1 MPCVSTRPSDDAAA
15 VETSDD
21 DATIQHNP
29 NYTEPV
35 QEAGESENVMETV
48 AEPVSDVKKSRKKRD
63 AESEKN
69 KDNELK
75 VETSVEDTTKETEAS
90 KGEANIVKIS
100 ENNGV
105 EVGTIDDLAEE
116 SRGEIESVDE
126 GEGHSSDDDKFFDF
140 DEYDEEDEA
149 EEEAVKSSVKS
160 VLDQALSKSRGAP
173 RHALKFIKKN
183 RVKLTIAATLFAFR
197 KEIGRIAYLV
207 LTKPKTVDPETGEVL
222 SRTINI
228 SPTSVLKIIL
238 FLDLMRKLNSG
249 EVSEET
255 GPLGSKG
262 SILFK
267 LLHQAN
273 TAFVPPIEQHWT
285 FERVNERYDKDK
297 MAFQKAMGSTGSI
310 GTEKKPMAQ
319 SFRSFS
325 ISNILGNKEQDEK
338 EDLVILLDWTKLTES
353 IDQMSSLRDQVS
365 FLLSQHRE
373 KNKNSNS
380 TGINATNTIEVIV
393 MLESPGGAA
402 ADYGLAA
409 QMMLRL
415 SHEPGLV
422 VTVCVDKVAA
432 SGGYMIACASS
443 PGRLYAAPFSVLGS
457 IGVVGSAINVH
468 NVLEGWGV
476 KPLVFRAGKN
486 KAPVGLIGEVTKSG
500 IQQVQNMVDATHVAF
515 KRHVVAAR
523 PVLADNINKIATGQ
537 VWLGYEALKVG
548 LVDRIITSDE
558 YLGERILQ
566 GARVL
571 RLIEY
576 KRPRFLFPPHP
587 SRLSLFHPMTL
598 IRNAMRAVVVEFA
611 QMVQQPDA
619 SRMPL
624 VATDHRLTT
633 AATSL
638 GSSMQQFES
647 SKRVTYNII

>member
-100 ENNGV
+100 KNYGV

-126 GEGHSSDDDKFFDF
+126 GEGHSSDDDKFFYF

-207 LTKPKTVDPETGEVL
+207 LTKPKTVDPETGEIL

-443 PGRLYAAPFSVLGS
+443 PGRLYG
-457 IGVVGSAINVH
+457 
-468 NVLEGWGV
+468 
-476 KPLVFRAGKN
+476 
-486 KAPVGLIGEVTKSG
+486 
-500 IQQVQNMVDATHVAF
+500 M
-515 KRHVVAAR
+515 
-523 PVLADNINKIATGQ
+523 
-537 VWLGYEALKVG
+537 
-548 LVDRIITSDE
+548 
-558 YLGERILQ
+558 
-566 GARVL
+566 
-571 RLIEY
+571 
-576 KRPRFLFPPHP
+576 
-587 SRLSLFHPMTL
+587 
-598 IRNAMRAVVVEFA
+598 
-611 QMVQQPDA
+611 
-619 SRMPL
+619 
-624 VATDHRLTT
+624 
-633 AATSL
+633 
-638 GSSMQQFES
+638 
-647 SKRVTYNII
+647 

>member
-1 MPCVSTRPSDDAAA
+1 
-15 VETSDD
+15 
-21 DATIQHNP
+21 
-29 NYTEPV
+29 
-35 QEAGESENVMETV
+35 
-48 AEPVSDVKKSRKKRD
+48 
-63 AESEKN
+63 
-69 KDNELK
+69 
-75 VETSVEDTTKETEAS
+75 
-90 KGEANIVKIS
+90 
-100 ENNGV
+100 
-105 EVGTIDDLAEE
+105 
-116 SRGEIESVDE
+116 
-126 GEGHSSDDDKFFDF
+126 
-140 DEYDEEDEA
+140 
-149 EEEAVKSSVKS
+149 
-160 VLDQALSKSRGAP
+160 
-173 RHALKFIKKN
+173 
-183 RVKLTIAATLFAFR
+183 VKLTIAATLFAFR

-249 EVSEET
+249 EVSDET

-443 PGRLYAAPFSVLGS
+443 PGRLYG
-457 IGVVGSAINVH
+457 
-468 NVLEGWGV
+468 
-476 KPLVFRAGKN
+476 
-486 KAPVGLIGEVTKSG
+486 
-500 IQQVQNMVDATHVAF
+500 M
-515 KRHVVAAR
+515 
-523 PVLADNINKIATGQ
+523 
-537 VWLGYEALKVG
+537 
-548 LVDRIITSDE
+548 
-558 YLGERILQ
+558 
-566 GARVL
+566 
-571 RLIEY
+571 
-576 KRPRFLFPPHP
+576 
-587 SRLSLFHPMTL
+587 
-598 IRNAMRAVVVEFA
+598 
-611 QMVQQPDA
+611 
-619 SRMPL
+619 
-624 VATDHRLTT
+624 
-633 AATSL
+633 
-638 GSSMQQFES
+638 
-647 SKRVTYNII
+647 

>member
-1 MPCVSTRPSDDAAA
+1 MLQVRVVFTVCRIQSNVDDWLSIHSDDIF
-15 VETSDD
+15 
-21 DATIQHNP
+21 TI
-29 NYTEPV
+29 
-35 QEAGESENVMETV
+35 
-48 AEPVSDVKKSRKKRD
+48 
-63 AESEKN
+63 
-69 KDNELK
+69 L
-75 VETSVEDTTKETEAS
+75 
-90 KGEANIVKIS
+90 IS
-100 ENNGV
+100 C
-105 EVGTIDDLAEE
+105 L
-116 SRGEIESVDE
+116 
-126 GEGHSSDDDKFFDF
+126 
-140 DEYDEEDEA
+140 
-149 EEEAVKSSVKS
+149 
-160 VLDQALSKSRGAP
+160 
-173 RHALKFIKKN
+173 
-183 RVKLTIAATLFAFR
+183 
-197 KEIGRIAYLV
+197 
-207 LTKPKTVDPETGEVL
+207 
-222 SRTINI
+222 
-228 SPTSVLKIIL
+228 
-238 FLDLMRKLNSG
+238 LN
-249 EVSEET
+249 T
-255 GPLGSKG
+255 
-262 SILFK
+262 
-267 LLHQAN
+267 
-273 TAFVPPIEQHWT
+273 
-285 FERVNERYDKDK
+285 
-297 MAFQKAMGSTGSI
+297 
-310 GTEKKPMAQ
+310 
-319 SFRSFS
+319 
-325 ISNILGNKEQDEK
+325 
-338 EDLVILLDWTKLTES
+338 
-353 IDQMSSLRDQVS
+353 
-365 FLLSQHRE
+365 
-373 KNKNSNS
+373 
-380 TGINATNTIEVIV
+380 
-393 MLESPGGAA
+393 
-402 ADYGLAA
+402 
-409 QMMLRL
+409 
-415 SHEPGLV
+415 
-422 VTVCVDKVAA
+422 
-432 SGGYMIACASS
+432 
-443 PGRLYAAPFSVLGS
+443 AAPFSVLGS

>member
-1 MPCVSTRPSDDAAA
+1 MNLRNSLAVVLFLVVCAIIMPCVSTRPSDDAAA

-140 DEYDEEDEA
+140 DE
-149 EEEAVKSSVKS
+149 
-160 VLDQALSKSRGAP
+160 ALSKSRGAP

-207 LTKPKTVDPETGEVL
+207 LTKPKTVDPETGEIL

-443 PGRLYAAPFSVLGS
+443 PGRLYG
-457 IGVVGSAINVH
+457 
-468 NVLEGWGV
+468 
-476 KPLVFRAGKN
+476 
-486 KAPVGLIGEVTKSG
+486 
-500 IQQVQNMVDATHVAF
+500 M
-515 KRHVVAAR
+515 
-523 PVLADNINKIATGQ
+523 
-537 VWLGYEALKVG
+537 
-548 LVDRIITSDE
+548 
-558 YLGERILQ
+558 
-566 GARVL
+566 
-571 RLIEY
+571 
-576 KRPRFLFPPHP
+576 
-587 SRLSLFHPMTL
+587 
-598 IRNAMRAVVVEFA
+598 
-611 QMVQQPDA
+611 
-619 SRMPL
+619 
-624 VATDHRLTT
+624 
-633 AATSL
+633 
-638 GSSMQQFES
+638 
-647 SKRVTYNII
+647 